1 MISTLTQLKC
11 YRPTNNFV
19 LLKPE
24 PVDDRFKCGSITLI
38 NPKWD
43 EFKNQPIVC
52 KVVSTPKRL
61 LFGKHW
67 EYVETVEELDIS
79 HDQKM
84 MLAAMRKEAKFS
96 ETTLVEKPIPGSMM
110 WNTPMEL
117 KPDDIVWVNAN
128 ALMVADRERNTI
140 EVEDVKY
147 YLLKY
152 SEIYLKKAADDIK
165 MLNGWVLAEII
176 EDTPEWQKKAVSIGL
191 IIPEIMKNPRNNDRF
206 AMIKYIGDP
215 VEYIFDDTYDFPE
228 PKAGDV
234 VMLKW
239 KVNRRLEPGQ
249 KYFAKDSDM
258 IVTRRSRVL
267 AIMQ

>member
-1 MISTLTQLKC
+1 MISTLTELKC
-11 YRPTNNFV
+11 YRPTNNYV
-19 LLKPE
+19 VIKPE
-24 PVDDRFKCGSITLI
+24 PVDDRFKVGSLFLI

-43 EFKNQPIVC
+43 EFKNQPIIC
-52 KVVSTPKRL
+52 KVISTPKKL
-61 LFGKHW
+61 LFGTRK
-67 EYVETVEELDIS
+67 EYVESVEELDMTS
-79 HDQKM
+79 EQKM
-84 MLAAMRKEAKFS
+84 LLAAARKEAKFS

-117 KPDDIVWVNAN
+117 KSDDIVWVNAN
-128 ALMVADRERNTI
+128 ALMVANRENNTI
-140 EVEDVKY
+140 EIEGEKY

-152 SEIYLKKAADDIK
+152 SEIYLKKAGGEVK
-165 MLNGWVLAEII
+165 MLNGWVLAELI

-191 IIPEIMKNPRNNDRF
+191 IIPEIMKNLKNNDRF
-206 AMIKYIGDP
+206 AVIKYIGDP
-215 VEYIFDDTYDFPE
+215 VEYIFDDTYDFPQV
-228 PKAGDV
+228 KAGDI

-249 KYFAKDSDM
+249 KYFGKDSDL